1 MNLNWFDDFIL
12 TCLAESI
19 GCFWWPFWS
28 AKRQCLWPSLYSRF
42 CWPDRWISPKHL
54 CHFLHAEQRFRPGL
68 PDRLVFDTLPLPHL
82 FNTQYNSRPFD
93 WMDDVTSSRK
103 KPGRMNRFP
112 PRAWRFHSGKTRGF
126 SIIIRHFHFIF
137 SSSLSLRF
145 LASLLF
151 VHLLLVFCAVHFH
164 WWMANNTTILG
175 KLRLSHADV
184 AGTFCCSTR

>member
-1 MNLNWFDDFIL
+1 MMILYWHVQPSQLDVSDGHFDQQSGSVYGRRYIHASVDQTDEFL
-12 TCLAESI
+12 
-19 GCFWWPFWS
+19 
-28 AKRQCLWPSLYSRF
+28 QSRA
-42 CWPDRWISPKHL
+42 L

-68 PDRLVFDTLPLPHL
+68 PDRLVFDTLPLPYL

-126 SIIIRHFHFIF
+126 SIIRHFHFIF

>member
-1 MNLNWFDDFIL
+1 MMILYWHVQPSQLDVSDGHFDQQSGSVYGRRYIHASVDQTDEFL
-12 TCLAESI
+12 
-19 GCFWWPFWS
+19 
-28 AKRQCLWPSLYSRF
+28 QSRA
-42 CWPDRWISPKHL
+42 L

-68 PDRLVFDTLPLPHL
+68 PDRLVFDTLPLPYL
-82 FNTQYNSRPFD
+82 FNIQYNSRPFD